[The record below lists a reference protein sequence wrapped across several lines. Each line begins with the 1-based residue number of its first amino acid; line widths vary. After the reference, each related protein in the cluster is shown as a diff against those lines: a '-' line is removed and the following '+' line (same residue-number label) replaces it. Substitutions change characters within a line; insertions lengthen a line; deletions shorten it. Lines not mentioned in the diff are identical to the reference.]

1 MAKDET
7 NILFG
12 KRIRQIRLEK
22 GLSQEQLGYEVNLHR
37 TYIGQIERAEKNI
50 SLKLVGQIARELEMN
65 IQELMDFSKLK

>member
-50 SLKLVGQIARELEMN
+50 SLRLVGQIARELEMN

>member
-12 KRIRQIRLEK
+12 KRIRQIRLDK

-50 SLKLVGQIARELEMN
+50 SLKLVGQIARELDMN